1 MSDKAIHQCRTIG
14 PIVYVSW
21 RHCSCDRTDH
31 RRGDVVTFAR
41 DLIER
46 RRSPAAHFDA
56 APVLARRVLVLNQFA
71 LPRSAPGGTRHVELF
86 ERLEGWRATVLAGD
100 KSMLDQAP
108 VPAEGC
114 LETVPVTRFSGNGPS
129 RVLNWA
135 SFSAGALVKGLR
147 TGPVDVVY
155 GSSPH
160 LGAALAGWLI
170 ATVRRAPFVLE
181 VRDLWPQILAD
192 SGMLPETSLV
202 YRGLKVLER
211 FLYRRA
217 DAIVVLARGSA
228 GVIAGE
234 GIDEAKIHF
243 LPNGAEPA
251 DFEVDEPRKE
261 LRQELGFEGIVVV
274 YAGAHGPANG
284 LDLALDAAEKLADT
298 KARFVFIGDGVAKA
312 DLMADAEARG
322 LANVE
327 FRDPIP
333 KAEIP
338 RVFAAADIGLHCL
351 ADVPLFRHGVS
362 PNKLYDYMAAGLAVV
377 TNTPGEVAQMVEEAG
392 AGTAVG
398 PTEIAD
404 GVRHLA
410 ELHHSTRAKLGRHGR
425 AWMERNRSRR
435 ALASQLE
442 TLLDQR

>member
-1 MSDKAIHQCRTIG
+1 MNRVMIPK
-14 PIVYVSW
+14 
-21 RHCSCDRTDH
+21 
-31 RRGDVVTFAR
+31 
-41 DLIER
+41 
-46 RRSPAAHFDA
+46 
-56 APVLARRVLVLNQFA
+56 RRVLVLNQFA
-71 LPRSAPGGTRHVELF
+71 LPRTAAGGTRHVELF
-86 ERLEGWRATVLAGD
+86 ERLTTWDAQIVAGNRGLSGDTVDDDGLI
-100 KSMLDQAP
+100 S
-108 VPAEGC
+108 
-114 LETVPVTRFSGNGPS
+114 TVPVTGYSGNGIA
-129 RVLNWA
+129 RVVNWA
-135 SFSAGALVKGLR
+135 SYSAGALLKGLR
-147 TGPVDVVY
+147 FGPVDVVY

-160 LGAALAGWLI
+160 LGAALAGLI
-170 ATVRRAPFVLE
+170 IAKARRARFVIE
-181 VRDLWPQILAD
+181 VRDLWPRILVD

-211 FLYRRA
+211 FLYRQA

-228 GVIAGE
+228 GVIAAE
-234 GIDEAKIHF
+234 GIDETKIHF

-261 LRQELGFEGIVVV
+261 LRQELGFDGIVVV

-312 DLMADAEARG
+312 DLIADAEARG

-338 RVFAAADIGLHCL
+338 RVLAAADIGLHCL

-404 GVRHLA
+404 GVRELA
-410 ELHHSTRAKLGRHGR
+410 ELHHSTRAKLGRDGR

-442 TLLDQR
+442 TLLDEL

>member
-1 MSDKAIHQCRTIG
+1 M
-14 PIVYVSW
+14 
-21 RHCSCDRTDH
+21 
-31 RRGDVVTFAR
+31 
-41 DLIER
+41 
-46 RRSPAAHFDA
+46 
-56 APVLARRVLVLNQFA
+56 
-71 LPRSAPGGTRHVELF
+71 
-86 ERLEGWRATVLAGD
+86 
-100 KSMLDQAP
+100 
-108 VPAEGC
+108 
-114 LETVPVTRFSGNGPS
+114 
-129 RVLNWA
+129 
-135 SFSAGALVKGLR
+135 
-147 TGPVDVVY
+147 VY

-312 DLMADAEARG
+312 ELMADAEARG

-362 PNKLYDYMAAGLAVV
+362 PNKLYDYMAAGVGGRDQHPGRGGPDGGGGRRRHCRRADRDRRRGPAPGRAPPLDPGQAGPPRPSVDDRAPLSGSPGPPARDAPRPAMTDVTPPPPVRPVPLDPKYRGRIGQVRRAAKVV
-377 TNTPGEVAQMVEEAG
+377 ETLGWRWAATRLLPRGRAPLRGPEAPD
-392 AGTAVG
+392 AAVG
-398 PTEIAD
+398 
-404 GVRHLA
+404 V
-410 ELHHSTRAKLGRHGR
+410 GRPPGR
-425 AWMERNRSRR
+425 G
-435 ALASQLE
+435 
-442 TLLDQR
+442 